1 MSLVL
6 VDTDILVDASRGVA
20 TAIRFLEAQESQ
32 AAVSISAVTQME
44 LLIGCRDRAELR
56 ATERFLNRFAIV
68 PLTEA
73 ASQLAVK
80 LVADYHLSHSMKIPD
95 ALIAAT
101 ALNSDLPLATKNQ
114 KHFRFLPGL
123 KLAAYPRE

>member
-20 TAIRFLEAQESQ
+20 TAIKFLEAQESQ

-56 ATERFLNRFAIV
+56 ATERFLNRFATA

-73 ASQLAVK
+73 ALQLAVK
-80 LVADYHLSHSMKIPD
+80 LVAD
-95 ALIAAT
+95 
-101 ALNSDLPLATKNQ
+101 
-114 KHFRFLPGL
+114 
-123 KLAAYPRE
+123 